1 MPVSDADKRKQQRIP
16 VEIWIEAERAGE
28 LYFQRASNLSVG
40 GAYFG
45 QTVPLPVG
53 EKVALKFSLP
63 GEAHEIVC
71 QGEIVNAKE
80 LGMGVSFV
88 DLADADRVRIQKLI
102 DFHLSRVAAAAASQ
116 APKASPRASGR
127 GSVVSGAKPAARNS
141 KTGLPAVK
149 APPAKKK

>member
-1 MPVSDADKRKQQRIP
+1 MSADDSDKRKQQRIP

-40 GAYFG
+40 GAYFV

-71 QGEIVNAKE
+71 QGAIVNAKE
-80 LGMGVSFV
+80 LGMGVSFI
-88 DLADADRVRIQKLI
+88 DLADADRTRIQKLI
-102 DFHLSRVAAAAASQ
+102 DFHLSRGQPAK
-116 APKASPRASGR
+116 PKASPRSTTR
-127 GSVVSGAKPAARNS
+127 GSIASGAKAAVA
-141 KTGLPAVK
+141 KPGVPAVK
-149 APPAKKK
+149 APAAKKK

>member
-1 MPVSDADKRKQQRIP
+1 MSASDDDKRRQQRIP

-40 GAYFG
+40 GAYFV

-53 EKVALKFSLP
+53 ETVALKFSLP

-71 QGEIVNAKE
+71 DGEIVNAKE
-80 LGMGVSFV
+80 LGMGVSFIN
-88 DLADADRVRIQKLI
+88 LKDADRVRIQKLI
-102 DFHLSRVAAAAASQ
+102 DYHLRQAPPVAVEK
-116 APKASPRASGR
+116 PKASPKTSGR
-127 GSVVSGAKPAARNS
+127 GASSSGSKPAARTS

-149 APPAKKK
+149 APPPKK